1 MSGYSQMSGYST
13 MSSLDGGLSRED
25 RQHSADG
32 AGWGRLSG
40 VNTPGGYHTPSR
52 CCSEAQTPHG
62 FDADRAAVLR
72 EGSAAA
78 TGGEPGAWWTDS
90 CGFLY
95 SEQLICWRASL
106 LSMKA

>member
-1 MSGYSQMSGYST
+1 MSGMSGYST
-13 MSSLDGGLSRED
+13 MSSLDGGLSRDD

-40 VNTPGGYHTPSR
+40 VNTPGGYHSSR

-62 FDADRAAVLR
+62 FDADRAAALR

-78 TGGEPGAWWTDS
+78 AGGAPGERRRCCALPLPLHTASSAVHDS
-90 CGFLY
+90 DGVCNNT
-95 SEQLICWRASL
+95 
-106 LSMKA
+106 